1 MQSSAFVERVIN
13 QGIEVIY
20 MTDPIDEYSVQ
31 QLKEFEGK
39 NLVCVTKE
47 GLDLPEDEDAK
58 KKREEQVAEFEGLC
72 KVMKEILD
80 KKIEKVLSVLILGC
94 LVGVI
99 FWWRG
104 RVYPP

>member
-1 MQSSAFVERVIN
+1 
-13 QGIEVIY
+13 

-47 GLDLPEDEDAK
+47 GLELPEDEDAK

-80 KKIEKVLSVLILGC
+80 KKVEKVHSRLDKHRSY
-94 LVGVI
+94 
-99 FWWRG
+99 F
-104 RVYPP
+104 